1 MLLERLEK
9 LPVGSFHY
17 KLLAVTGL
25 GWLFDAM
32 DTGLISFVLPI
43 LAKDWGL
50 APEQMGWIGSVGFI
64 GMALGAVIS
73 GTLAD
78 RFGRK
83 LVFSLTVILY
93 SLATGACALSWNYE
107 SLMLFRFLVGFGL
120 GGELPVAATLM
131 TEYAPTKLRG
141 RFMVLL
147 ESFWGLGWLAAAC
160 IAYLLIPSYGWQ
172 IAFFIG
178 AVPAV
183 YVFLIRLHM
192 PESVR
197 YLLAKGRFEEAK
209 AIVVMLEQKLHVD
222 SEAVEAQHVAGTVA
236 GGNQALGRNNAAE
249 AKQEAVRQ
257 QGPDPKISS
266 LWSGVFAKRTLM
278 LWLAWFGIN
287 FSYYGIFMWL
297 PSIVFQ
303 QGFTVVKTFEY
314 VLLMTVAQLPG
325 YYCAAWLV
333 DVIGRKYTLSLFLLI
348 SGVASYFF
356 GHATTPETLL
366 AWGAAMSFFNL
377 GAWGVLY
384 TYTPELYPT
393 SIRALGSGWAAG
405 FGRIGSMIAPAMV
418 GMMIGSH
425 MDSGN
430 IFLLF
435 AGVFVV
441 VAVAVVTLGVESHK
455 KSLEEIAGEATGK
468 AAPAMG
474 R

>member
-1 MLLERLEK
+1 MLLERLER

-50 APEQMGWIGSVGFI
+50 APEQMGWIGSAGFI
-64 GMALGAVIS
+64 GMALGAVIA
-73 GTLAD
+73 GTIAD
-78 RFGRK
+78 RIGRK

-107 SLMLFRFLVGFGL
+107 SLMIFRFLVGFGL

-141 RFMVLL
+141 RFIVLL

-160 IAYLLIPSYGWQ
+160 IAYLLIPRYGWQ

-178 AVPAV
+178 ALPAV
-183 YVFLIRLHM
+183 YVFMIRLHM

-197 YLLAKGRFEEAK
+197 YLISRSRIREAQE
-209 AIVVMLEQKLHVD
+209 IVLMLEKKLK
-222 SEAVEAQHVAGTVA
+222 VESGPFAEELSDVEKGTADV
-236 GGNQALGRNNAAE
+236 AE
-249 AKQEAVRQ
+249 ARF
-257 QGPDPKISS
+257 SS
-266 LWSGVFAKRTLM
+266 LWSGMFARRTLM

-314 VLLMTVAQLPG
+314 VLIMTLAQLPG

-356 GHATTPETLL
+356 GSAATPAALL
-366 AWGAAMSFFNL
+366 GWGAAMSFFNL

-393 SIRALGSGWAAG
+393 AIRALGSGWAAG

-425 MDSGN
+425 MDSGS
-430 IFLLF
+430 IFMFF
-435 AGVFVV
+435 AGVFLAVSLIVV
-441 VAVAVVTLGVESHK
+441 GLGVESRQ
-455 KSLEEIAGEATGK
+455 KSLEELAGGAAGK
-468 AAPAMG
+468 SGALAVKG
-474 R
+474 

>member
-73 GTLAD
+73 GTIAD
-78 RFGRK
+78 RIGRK
-83 LVFSLTVILY
+83 LVFSLTVVLY

-107 SLMLFRFLVGFGL
+107 SLLIFRFLVGFGL

-141 RFMVLL
+141 RFIVLL

-160 IAYLLIPSYGWQ
+160 IAYLLIPQYGWQ

-178 AVPAV
+178 ALPAV
-183 YVFLIRLHM
+183 YVFMIRLHM

-197 YLLAKGRFEEAK
+197 YLISKGRIKEAQE
-209 AIVVMLEQKLHVD
+209 IVLLLEKKLHVESKPFD
-222 SEAVEAQHVAGTVA
+222 GELSDVEKGTSTM
-236 GGNQALGRNNAAE
+236 AE
-249 AKQEAVRQ
+249 
-257 QGPDPKISS
+257 PKFSS
-266 LWSGVFAKRTLM
+266 LWSGMFARRTLM

-314 VLLMTVAQLPG
+314 VLIMTLAQLPG

-356 GHATTPETLL
+356 GNAATPGELL

-393 SIRALGSGWAAG
+393 AIRALGSGWAAG

-418 GMMIGSH
+418 GMMIGSQ
-425 MDSGN
+425 MSSSG
-430 IFLLF
+430 IFMLF
-435 AGVFVV
+435 AGVFLAVSLIVV
-441 VAVAVVTLGVESHK
+441 CLGVESRQ
-455 KSLEEIAGEATGK
+455 KSLEEIADEAAGSSEVL
-468 AAPAMG
+468 AARG
-474 R
+474 